1 MHTGAR
7 FATELRADVQ
17 FAQQLFFVD
26 INELNVSGV
35 EGTALLA
42 LRGNEL
48 TAFISATGLTPGQI
62 HPQHIH
68 GFANDQI
75 VARTPTIAFD
85 EAAFGGDEDGL
96 VELAEGLDTYGPI
109 LLNLTPFPTAPNGAI
124 TFATTYNLTN
134 AQLDT
139 LQPLQIREIVLHG
152 MNVLPGVGAGTPGEV
167 NGTGGYITV
176 LPVASGEMRV
186 TSQAAALA
194 LLDQAGI
201 GTTFQTFDFGTG
213 SDEIRPVGHQ
223 IVDAFDFEFYRAAN
237 PDVAAAGI
245 DPLVHYNT
253 FGFKE
258 GRDPNAYFDTSGYLE
273 AYEDVAAAGVNPL
286 RHYLEFGAREG
297 RDPSVAFDTTAYL
310 AANPDVAAAGV
321 NPLNHFLQFG
331 IYEGRSSFG
340 DGAFDFA

>member
-17 FAQQLFFVD
+17 FAEQLFSVD
-26 INELNVSGV
+26 LNELNVSGV
-35 EGTALLA
+35 DGTALLA
-42 LRGNEL
+42 RRGNEL
-48 TAFISATGLTPGQI
+48 TVFIAATGLTPGQT

-85 EAAFGGDEDGL
+85 DSALGGDEDGY
-96 VELAEGLDTYGPI
+96 VELAEGLDTYGPV
-109 LLNLTPFPTAPNGAI
+109 LFNLAPFPTAPNGSV
-124 TFATTYNLTN
+124 TFATTYNLTDQ
-134 AQLDT
+134 QLAT

-167 NGTGGYITV
+167 NGTGGYTGI
-176 LPVASGEMRV
+176 LPVASGEVRT
-186 TSQAAALA
+186 TSREAAFT
-194 LLDQAGI
+194 LLDQAGV
-201 GTTFQTFDFGTG
+201 GASAQFGVG
-213 SDEIRPVGHQ
+213 VGEIRPVGHR
-223 IVDAFDFEFYRAAN
+223 IENAFDFEFYLGNN
-237 PDVAAAGI
+237 PDVAAAGV
-245 DPLVHYNT
+245 DALVHYNT

-273 AYEDVAAAGVNPL
+273 AYDDVAAAGVNPL

-297 RDPSVAFDTTAYL
+297 RDPSTAFDTTAYL
-310 AANPDVAAAGV
+310 AAYPDVAAGGV

-331 IYEGRSSFG
+331 IYEGRGSFG